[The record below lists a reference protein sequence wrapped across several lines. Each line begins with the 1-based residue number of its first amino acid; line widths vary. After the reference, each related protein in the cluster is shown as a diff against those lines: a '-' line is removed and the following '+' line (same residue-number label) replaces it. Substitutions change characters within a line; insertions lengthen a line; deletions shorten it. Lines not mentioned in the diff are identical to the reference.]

1 MNKPEVSIIVPV
13 YNVEK
18 YLPSCIDGILAQ
30 TQTNFELLLINDGST
45 DHSGKICDEYAKKD
59 NRIKVFHK
67 ENGGVSSARNV
78 GLDNA
83 SGEWITFV
91 DADDFIKP
99 DFILK
104 LLDYRTFDHIV
115 GGNIVFGERNENRG
129 INKISIIKLKSHDA
143 VKLDYGRDMTITNTF
158 NTPWGKLFKTCI
170 IKSNSLHFDT
180 RLFYCE
186 DLCFCLYYLSYCE
199 NVIYVPCNNYVHRLE
214 NSDKKYWMKGQD
226 FITHTRILTEAI
238 NKLEQH
244 TGCSLKNTHRNTAL
258 TIFYR
263 YYIKLKNCAKYK
275 EYAEQTYPIRK
286 HCMEEIKYAMAQENI
301 IKRIYFYSII
311 KHPHIGYFMIWLK
324 KKLQ

>member
-18 YLPSCIDGILAQ
+18 YLPHCIDSILAQ

-45 DHSGKICDEYAKKD
+45 DNSGKTCDEYAKRD

-67 ENGGVSSARNV
+67 ENGGVSSTRNV

-91 DADDFIKP
+91 DADDTIKP
-99 DFILK
+99 EFISDLMDF
-104 LLDYRTFDHIV
+104 RTFDHIV
-115 GGNIVFGERNENRG
+115 GGNIVVGEINENRG
-129 INKISIIKLKSHDA
+129 ISQVSIINLKSLDS
-143 VKLDYGRDMTITNTF
+143 VKLDYGTDIAITNTF
-158 NTPWGKLFKTCI
+158 NTPWGKLFKTHI
-170 IKSNSLHFDT
+170 IKSNNLYFDT

-186 DLCFCLYYLSYCE
+186 DLCFCLNYLSHCE
-199 NVIYVPCNNYVHRLE
+199 NVIYVPYNNYVHRIE
-214 NSDKKYWMKGQD
+214 NSDKKYWMKSQD
-226 FITHTRILTEAI
+226 FITHTQILTEAI

-263 YYIKLKNCAKYK
+263 YYMNLKNCTTFK
-275 EYAEQTYPIRK
+275 EYAKQTNPIKR
-286 HCMEEIKYAMAQENI
+286 HCIGKIKSAMAQERL

-311 KHPHIGYFMIWLK
+311 RFPHIGYFMIRLK
-324 KKLQ
+324 KRFR